1 MAIATAVTAGGTKAG
16 VILSGAVR
24 EVYSRDIM
32 FNAQPLLVTAQFADT
47 KTELGREA
55 GDTIKFTQYDDL
67 RGSSKL
73 SEVEPIATTSLSA
86 SMKAIQVEEHG
97 FAVGESERLI
107 RTSWDDVMARAT
119 MLLGQ
124 HYGKTVDGMVQDE
137 FRAAGSLQSI
147 IVGGHANRSGLVAA
161 DTLSVASIK
170 DAVEILAVNKTPK
183 INGAYVCLVHPHQS
197 RGLRDDDAWLD
208 AHKYAAPENI
218 FMGEIGMIEGV
229 RFVETT
235 FITVVKAATGVVNRD
250 GVAVL
255 PAQTEAVVNATYDT
269 YQALLFGANAVGWA
283 QALPVEMRDNGVI
296 DFGRTRQLGWY
307 SIMGGG
313 QIRPE
318 NVTLLESV

>member
-1 MAIATAVTAGGTKAG
+1 MTISTAVSAGGTKAG
-16 VILSGAVR
+16 VILSGALR
-24 EVYSRDIM
+24 DVYSREIM
-32 FNAQPLLVTAQFADT
+32 FQAQPNLITAQFADQ
-47 KTELGREA
+47 KTELGREK
-55 GDTIKFTQYDDL
+55 GDTIKFTKYDDL
-67 RGSSKL
+67 QGSAKL
-73 SEVEPIATTSLSA
+73 SEVENIATTHLSA
-86 SMKAIQVEEHG
+86 SQVAIGVDEYG

-107 RTSWDDVMARAT
+107 RTSWDDVMGRAT

-208 AHKYAAPENI
+208 AHKYAAPDAI

-235 FITVVKAATGVVNRD
+235 FITVVKAVTGVVNRD
-250 GVAVL
+250 GLAVL
-255 PAQTEAVVNATYDT
+255 PAQVEAVVNATYDT

-318 NVTLLESV
+318 NVTLIESV

>member
-1 MAIATAVTAGGTKAG
+1 MTMSTAVSAGGTKAG
-16 VILSGAVR
+16 VILSGALR
-24 EVYSRDIM
+24 DVYSREII
-32 FNAQPLLVTAQFADT
+32 FQAQPNLITAQFADQR
-47 KTELGREA
+47 TELGREK
-55 GDTIKFTQYDDL
+55 GDTIKFTKYDDL
-67 RGSSKL
+67 QGSAKL
-73 SEVEPIATTSLSA
+73 SEVEPMAATHLSA
-86 SMKAIQVEEHG
+86 SQVAIGVDEYG

-147 IVGGHANRSGLVAA
+147 IVGGHANRAGLVAA
-161 DTLSVASIK
+161 DTLSVEAIK

-197 RGLRDDDAWLD
+197 RGLRDDDAWLES
-208 AHKYAAPENI
+208 HKYASPEAI

-235 FITVVKAATGVVNRD
+235 FITVVKKTTGIVTRD
-250 GVAVL
+250 GVATG
-255 PAQTEAVVNATYDT
+255 QTEAVANATYDT
-269 YQALLFGANAVGWA
+269 YQSLLFGANAVGWA

-318 NVTLLESV
+318 NVTLIESV

>member
-124 HYGKTVDGMVQDE
+124 HYGREVDGQVQDT
-137 FRAAGSLQSI
+137 FRAAGSLQTI
-147 IVGGHANRSGLVAA
+147 MVAGANRSALTAA
-161 DTLSVASIK
+161 NTLSVKAIK
-170 DAVEILAVNKTPK
+170 DGVEVLAVNKTPK
-183 INGAYVCLVHPHQS
+183 IGGAYVCLVHPHQA
-197 RGLRDDDAWLD
+197 RGLRDDDNWLE
-208 AHKYAAPENI
+208 AHKYANPQNI
-218 FMGEIGMIEGV
+218 FMGEIGMMEGV
-229 RFVETT
+229 RFIETT
-235 FITVVKAATGVVNRD
+235 FITTVKKTTGKVYRD
-250 GVAVL
+250 GADTG
-255 PAQTEAVVNATYDT
+255 QTEAVYNASIDT
-269 YQALLFGANAVGWA
+269 YQALLLGANCVGWA
-283 QALPVEMRDNGVI
+283 QALPVEFREGGVI
-296 DFGRTRQLGWY
+296 DFGRTRQLAWY
-307 SIMGGG
+307 SIYGTGS
-313 QIRPE
+313 IR
-318 NVTLLESV
+318 ESNAVLIESA